1 MKTNT
6 GFLTLSLATAV
17 AVAGVSSVWGGIALE
32 ATDWVGNGS
41 DTRAS
46 LYANWYGNA
55 IPTTSMRFS
64 SGAIGKTVTFDAVYG
79 ATSYVW
85 TGTDI
90 AGAFYDPT
98 TGETHPVIWEATDP
112 SYGINQTANR
122 IIIADSANQ
131 NGALW
136 IKSGTYWTADQLRIA
151 YAAAPVAAWVYLEEG
166 SLSSG
171 GDLRMCE
178 GNGAIGRLIVGSGDP
193 AKHATLTTPITKWA
207 VVSASGGDSQ
217 ITLRAGGEFHVAYC
231 CQRDTTKSKLVFD
244 GGAFVKDGDVSN
256 QVGYLYGGDYPSVT
270 DPASRPVDQQ
280 IRMEVTA
287 NGGVI
292 DIQSFD
298 TRIDAQIRLAEGVTD
313 GVLTKRGTAT
323 LVLGDAGSAF
333 DGTFRVAAGA
343 LQLGTVGENT
353 KAILDG
359 GTLSLTGGALARLE
373 VVKGAFRVG
382 SLPAHAGKV
391 VVSGGELQVTVD
403 PSVLEDGVPY
413 RTSVNVATDFELAD
427 GLTTAAVFKPFR
439 FDDFDFVQSVDD
451 EGFIVLTPSR
461 WTRTLTLRADT
472 EALVIDEPIGAEV
485 VDVHKYGTYDVTFA
499 ATNAFTGVLYIHEGA
514 LVADR
519 GVGIPAGVQIV
530 LAGGTWVSR
539 AGGTVTDMLGTGAGA
554 FLVETGAN
562 LKLATSTQPLT
573 VNFGGVG
580 DDYVVPNDEATE
592 HTIEFNNYAGATAPL
607 TFMNPIHYSSG
618 NLILQTGPADAA
630 ATVTLGGSLTWSGA
644 GGDVF
649 QRGTGTVNYDAP
661 FALGEKFLSVEGGAA
676 KLTSA
681 LDGTTATVGHL
692 TVGVS
697 GKAEMTQEGGTA
709 KMYGINVGSGKNYQN
724 LILGDAAGSEGTYN
738 LKGGKLSSDWNTF
751 VGYRGTGRL
760 CQTGGEAEFGT
771 RGWLVIGQASGG
783 KGTYQQSGG
792 TARVVSASLGC
803 IVGENGDGTLDVS
816 GEGSFTV
823 ANEFRLTSNAGSK
836 STVNVHDGG
845 RLAVGYLKLG
855 SGASASLNVDGG
867 TLAYSGATD
876 RSNFF
881 GSPVVPI
888 TVGEKGMTFDTG
900 AATVSS
906 ESMVLLTGDQSGPFT
921 KIGTG
926 KMSLNRLPE
935 TSVVN
940 VSEGTLTTSGVML
953 NKGLTHRWSFNG
965 DLTDS
970 VGGQTAQ
977 FSGTGVS
984 FTADGKQVRITPNG
998 TKRVNF
1004 IDLGA
1009 NVVPKDDTPFT
1020 LEFWTTLHEMVAW
1033 SHIFCFTTSGQA
1045 GLMANFC
1052 TSGANSNTSINC
1064 MEKNVNSATGTSP
1077 VGQEFHYSV
1086 VVVPDGVNGA
1096 TVTAYLKNAVTGAT
1110 IGKSTLYYADW
1121 NVERLNLQRCW
1132 LGTSGYPNWND
1143 PDSNASYN
1151 EVRVWNRALSEDEL
1165 THSAKMGPEALI
1177 PFELDDG
1184 THVQCDTS
1192 AATATDA
1199 LTHRWSFNGSLA
1211 DSVGGQTA
1219 TLVGDLVALS
1229 DDNQQVRITPN
1240 GSKRVNYINLGAN
1253 VLPKDREPVT
1263 LEFWTTLHSTAS
1275 WMHIF
1280 SFGTSAQ
1287 SGLMANFCTNG
1298 NNSNTSLNNM
1308 NKNANFTTGT
1318 APVGTEVYY
1327 AVVIVPDAAGGSAV
1341 TAYLKNAT
1349 TGATIGKNIYYYT
1362 DVNLQA
1368 LDLKN
1373 CFLGASAYAS
1383 WNDPDADASYNE
1395 VRVWK
1400 RSFSEEEL
1408 GRNAQLGPD
1417 TLPDLSAPEDT
1428 GNVLP
1433 SEPDA
1438 LLVANNYLTH
1448 RWTFNGGLKD
1458 SVGDQ
1463 HATIGAGTPT
1473 YTATTVS
1480 MPSASNGTSSWIDLG
1495 PNLLPKTGPVTV
1507 EFWVTQNAFANWGYL
1522 FEVGSSKTDRISFF
1536 GTVYQTARE
1545 SGVAVGH
1552 GSAEPTNSQIFVM
1565 PQGVPYH
1572 IAMVFVPS
1580 AEGGMDVTVYQQDV
1594 LTGLTRAKVSFHRDF
1609 TLADINQAH
1618 GWLGRSPY
1626 NDANPSATYDEYRIW
1641 NAALSEAQLTRN
1653 AQLGPDALPRI
1664 SPNFHPVGGGC
1675 VNVAA
1680 GATFDLGG
1688 SRVTVNTL
1696 SGAGQVVNGTA
1707 GICSVLS
1714 PGGDG
1719 TVGTLTF
1726 DANVAL
1732 NGILKL
1738 DRGDLISG
1746 TGDIDLRGAT
1756 IDFAPPADDKYDGVF
1771 AITTKL
1777 GGIVGPVNPGNLP
1790 TKCRVKI
1797 SGDGRRAVIMNLGL
1811 ILTIR

>member
-6 GFLTLSLATAV
+6 GFLTLSLAAAM
-17 AVAGVSSVWGGIALE
+17 AVAGVASVRGEIALE
-32 ATDWVGNGS
+32 AADWVGKGS

-46 LYANWYGNA
+46 LYANWHGNA
-55 IPTTSMRFS
+55 IPAANMRFS
-64 SGAIGKTVTFDAVYG
+64 SGAIGKTVTWDAVYG
-79 ATSYVW
+79 STSYIW

-112 SYGINQTANR
+112 SYGINQTKNK
-122 IIIADSANQ
+122 IIIADGANQ

-136 IKSGTYWTADQLRIA
+136 IKSGTYRAADQLHIA
-151 YAAAPVAAWVYLEEG
+151 HAAAPVAAWVYLEEG
-166 SLSSG
+166 ALSSG

-178 GNGAIGRLIVGSGDP
+178 GNGAIGRLIIGSGDP
-193 AKHATLTTPITKWA
+193 AKHATLTTPINRWA
-207 VVSASGGDSQ
+207 WASATSADSQ
-217 ITLRAGGEFHVAYC
+217 IILRAGGEFHVAYC
-231 CQRDTTKSKLVFD
+231 CQCDTTKSKLVFD
-244 GGAFVKDGDVSN
+244 GGAFVKDGDIDN
-256 QVGYLYGGDYPSVT
+256 QKGYLYGGNYASVT
-270 DPASRPVDQQ
+270 APASRPGDQQ
-280 IRMEVTA
+280 ILMEVTA
-287 NGGVI
+287 NGGVL

-298 TRIDAQIRLAEGVTD
+298 ARIDAQIRLAEGVTD

-333 DGTFRVAAGA
+333 DGTFRAAAGA
-343 LQLGTVGENT
+343 LQLGTAGEKT

-373 VVKGAFRVG
+373 VAKGSYRVG

-391 VVSGGELQVTVD
+391 AVSGGELQAWVD

-413 RTSVNVATDFELAD
+413 RTSVNVETDFELAD
-427 GLTTAAVFKPFR
+427 GLTPADVFKPFR

-451 EGFIVLTPSR
+451 EGFIVLTPTR
-461 WTRTLTLRADT
+461 WTRTLTLRAET
-472 EALVIDEPIGAEV
+472 EALVIDEPIGADV
-485 VDVHKYGTYDVTFA
+485 MDVHKYGTYDVTFT

-519 GVGIPAGVQIV
+519 GVGIPAGTQIV

-539 AGGTVTDMLGTGAGA
+539 SGGTITDVLGTGAGA
-554 FLVETGAN
+554 LSVETGAN

-573 VNFGGVG
+573 VNFGGAG
-580 DDYVVPNDEATE
+580 GDYVLPDEGATA
-592 HTIEFNNYAGATAPL
+592 HTIEFNNYAGAVAPL

-618 NLILQTGPADAA
+618 DLILQTGPADAA
-630 ATVTLGGSLTWSGA
+630 ATVTLGGSLTWSNA
-644 GGDVF
+644 GGHVY

-661 FALGEKFLSVEGGAA
+661 FALGEKIINVEGGAA

-681 LDGTTATVGHL
+681 LDGTTSTLGHL
-692 TVGVS
+692 TVGVG
-697 GKAEMTQEGGTA
+697 GKAEVTQEGGTA
-709 KMYGINVGSGKNYQN
+709 KLYGISGDNGKNYTN
-724 LILGDAAGSEGTYN
+724 LTLGDAAGSEGTYN

-751 VGYRGTGRL
+751 VGYRGTGYL

-783 KGTYQQSGG
+783 KGTYRQSGG
-792 TARVVSASLGC
+792 TARVVSTTMGC
-803 IVGENGDGTLDVS
+803 IVGESGDGTLDVS
-816 GEGSFTV
+816 GEGAFTV
-823 ANEFRLTSNAGSK
+823 MNELRFASFAGSK

-845 RLAVGYLKLG
+845 RLEAGFLKLG
-855 SGASASLNVDGG
+855 SGTLTAFNVDGG
-867 TLAYSGATD
+867 TLAYSGTTD

-881 GSPVVPI
+881 GSPAVPI

-900 AATVSS
+900 TANVSS
-906 ESMVLLTGDQSGPFT
+906 EAVVLLTNDRSGPFT
-921 KIGTG
+921 KIGSG
-926 KMSLNRLPE
+926 KMNLSRLPE
-935 TSVVN
+935 TSELN

-965 DLTDS
+965 DLMDS

-977 FSGTGVS
+977 ISGTGVS

-1033 SHIFCFTTSGQA
+1033 SHIFCFTTGSQA

-1052 TSGANSNTSINC
+1052 TNGNNSNTSINC

-1086 VVVPDGVNGA
+1086 VVVPDGANGA

-1121 NVERLNLQRCW
+1121 NIERLNLQRCW

-1151 EVRVWNRALSEDEL
+1151 EVRVWNRAFSEEEL

-1184 THVQCDTS
+1184 TRVQCDTP
-1192 AATATDA
+1192 APAPTEA
-1199 LTHRWSFNGSLA
+1199 LAHRWSFNGSLA

-1219 TLVGDLVALS
+1219 TLVGDLVALT
-1229 DDNQQVRITPN
+1229 DDNQQVRIAPN
-1240 GSKRVNYINLGAN
+1240 GSYRANYVNLGAN

-1280 SFGTSAQ
+1280 TFGTGAQ
-1287 SGLMANFCTNG
+1287 SGLLATFCTSG
-1298 NNSNTSLNNM
+1298 NNSNTSFNIM
-1308 NKNANFTTGT
+1308 NKNVNVSTGT
-1318 APVGTEVYY
+1318 APVGTEFYY
-1327 AVVIVPDAAGGSAV
+1327 AVVIVPDAANGTAV

-1349 TGATIGKNIYYYT
+1349 TGETIGKNISYYT

-1368 LDLKN
+1368 LDLQS
-1373 CFLGASAYAS
+1373 CFLGASAYS
-1383 WNDPDADASYNE
+1383 KWNDPDADASYNE

-1400 RSFSEEEL
+1400 RSFSEAEL
-1408 GRNAQLGPD
+1408 TRNAQLGPD
-1417 TLPDLSAPEDT
+1417 TLPDLSVPEDV

-1433 SEPDA
+1433 AEPDA

-1458 SVGDQ
+1458 LVGGQD
-1463 HATIGAGTPT
+1463 ATIGAGVPT

-1495 PNLLPKTGPVTV
+1495 SNVLPKTGPVTV

-1522 FEVGSSKTDRISFF
+1522 FEVGSSKTDRVSFF

-1552 GSAEPTNSQIFVM
+1552 GTAEPENSHIFVM

-1580 AEGGMDVTVYQQDV
+1580 AEGGMDVTTYQQDA

-1653 AQLGPDALPRI
+1653 AQLGPDVLPRI
-1664 SPNFHPVGGGC
+1664 SPNAHPMSGGW

-1688 SRVTVNTL
+1688 SSVTVNTL
-1696 SGAGQVVNGTA
+1696 AGAGQVVNGTA
-1707 GICSVLS
+1707 NICGVLS
-1714 PGGDG
+1714 PGGNG

-1726 DANVAL
+1726 DANAVL

-1738 DRGDLISG
+1738 DHGDRVAG
-1746 TGDIDLRGAT
+1746 TGDLDLRGAT
-1756 IDFAPPADDKYDGVF
+1756 IDFAPPADDKYDGVI
-1771 AITTKL
+1771 ATTTKL
-1777 GGIVGPVNPGNLP
+1777 GGIRGPVNPGNLP
-1790 TKCRVKI
+1790 TKFRVKI
-1797 SGDGRRAVIMNLGL
+1797 SDDGRRAVIIKLGL
-1811 ILTIR
+1811 VLTIR